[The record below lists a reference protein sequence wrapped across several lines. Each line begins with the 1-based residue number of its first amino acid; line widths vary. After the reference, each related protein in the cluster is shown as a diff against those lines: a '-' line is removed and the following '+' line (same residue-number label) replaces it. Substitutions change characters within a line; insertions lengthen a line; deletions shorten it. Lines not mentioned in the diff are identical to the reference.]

1 MTESSTRPEDEITT
15 KQSPRSVPETVALL
29 TNLIAAKGMKLFAAI
44 DQSAEARGAGLTLRD
59 TTLVMFGSPA
69 AGTPVMQAS
78 PLAALDLPLKVLI
91 WDDAGQTNVTYLAP
105 KALAARYSLDAD
117 LAANLAGIDV
127 LTDKLVAPS

>member
-1 MTESSTRPEDEITT
+1 MTESSTRLENEITT
-15 KQSPRSVPETVALL
+15 KRSPRSVPETVALL
-29 TNLIAAKGMKLFAAI
+29 TNLIAAKGMKLFATI

-105 KALAARYSLDAD
+105 SALAARYGLDAD
-117 LAANLAGIDV
+117 LAAKLAGIDA